1 MSKTYYT
8 FNDESPYYKQYI
20 EKHKEEYIAS
30 IDEITKSY
38 LKENRISYDDYISE
52 KVAVRD
58 FLVYEIK

>member
-20 EKHKEEYIAS
+20 EKHKEKY